1 MKQGRVTKTGGGRRV
16 TKSRRMNPVQEKGSA
31 APVQDEYAELVRSAA
46 TGDPEALDRLLMRAQ
61 EVAWRFS
68 AAVCGHA
75 DDAEDAMQEAL
86 IKTYRY
92 VGRIR
97 EPGAF
102 RPWLY
107 RTVRN
112 ACLMGR
118 RKRVGEPARLQS
130 LDEVLPGR
138 DGPTRPDAPDPGK
151 NPEQLADNAGLR
163 RRLRKAL
170 RTLPGP
176 YRAIVFLR
184 EMEGLS
190 TREVA
195 KVMGMSEDNVK
206 TRLQSL
212 DEVLPGLDGR
222 TRPDAP
228 HPGKNAE
235 QLADNAALRRR
246 LRKALHSLP
255 APYRAIVFL
264 REMEGL
270 STREVAKVMGM
281 TEDNVKTRL
290 HRARIQLQKDLG
302 RSAP

>member
-1 MKQGRVTKTGGGRRV
+1 MVTKQGAGPNPLHQEA
-16 TKSRRMNPVQEKGSA
+16 SADPVQE
-31 APVQDEYAELVRSAA
+31 EYASLVRAA
-46 TGDPEALDRLLMRAQ
+46 AAGDTEALDRLLLRAQ

-68 AAVCGHA
+68 TSVCGHA
-75 DDAEDAMQEAL
+75 NDAEDAMQEAL

-97 EPGAF
+97 EPEAF

-118 RKRVGEPARLQS
+118 RKNAGEP
-130 LDEVLPGR
+130 
-138 DGPTRPDAPDPGK
+138 
-151 NPEQLADNAGLR
+151 
-163 RRLRKAL
+163 
-170 RTLPGP
+170 
-176 YRAIVFLR
+176 
-184 EMEGLS
+184 
-190 TREVA
+190 
-195 KVMGMSEDNVK
+195 

-212 DEVLPGLDGR
+212 DEVLPGSDGR
-222 TRPDAP
+222 MRPDAP
-228 HPGKNAE
+228 HPGKNPE

-246 LRKALHSLP
+246 LPKALHSLP
-255 APYRAIVFL
+255 GPYRAIVFL

-302 RSAP
+302 SSAK

>member
-1 MKQGRVTKTGGGRRV
+1 MKQGRVTKTGGARRV
-16 TKSRRMNPVQEKGSA
+16 TKSRRMNPVHEKGSA
-31 APVQDEYAELVRSAA
+31 DPVQDEYTELVRSAA

-68 AAVCGHA
+68 TSVCGHA

-130 LDEVLPGR
+130 LDEVLPGPH
-138 DGPTRPDAPDPGK
+138 GPTRRDAPHPGK
-151 NPEQLADNAGLR
+151 DPEQLADNATLR
-163 RRLRKAL
+163 RRLRNAL

-206 TRLQSL
+206 TRL
-212 DEVLPGLDGR
+212 
-222 TRPDAP
+222 
-228 HPGKNAE
+228 
-235 QLADNAALRRR
+235 
-246 LRKALHSLP
+246 
-255 APYRAIVFL
+255 
-264 REMEGL
+264 
-270 STREVAKVMGM
+270 
-281 TEDNVKTRL
+281 
-290 HRARIQLQKDLG
+290 HRARVQLQAELG
-302 RSAP
+302 RAAK

>member
-1 MKQGRVTKTGGGRRV
+1 MKQRTVTKTGGGRRV
-16 TKSRRMNPVQEKGSA
+16 TKNQPMSPIHEQG
-31 APVQDEYAELVRSAA
+31 APDPAEDEYADLVRAA
-46 TGDPEALDRLLMRAQ
+46 AAGDAGALDRLLMRAQ

-68 AAVCGHA
+68 TSVCGHA

-97 EPGAF
+97 EPDAF

-118 RKRVGEPARLQS
+118 RKKAGEP
-130 LDEVLPGR
+130 
-138 DGPTRPDAPDPGK
+138 
-151 NPEQLADNAGLR
+151 
-163 RRLRKAL
+163 
-170 RTLPGP
+170 
-176 YRAIVFLR
+176 
-184 EMEGLS
+184 
-190 TREVA
+190 
-195 KVMGMSEDNVK
+195 

-212 DEVLPGLDGR
+212 DEVLPGSDGR

-228 HPGKNAE
+228 HPGKNPE

-246 LRKALHSLP
+246 LGKALHSLP
-255 APYRAIVFL
+255 GPYRAIVFL

-302 RSAP
+302 SSAE

>member
-1 MKQGRVTKTGGGRRV
+1 MAEKNVTNLRGGRAV
-16 TKSRRMNPVQEKGSA
+16 TNSHRMNLVQQEGHGG
-31 APVQDEYAELVRSAA
+31 PVQDGYTDLVRAA
-46 TGDPEALDRLLMRAQ
+46 STGDAEALDRLLMRAQ

-68 AAVCGHA
+68 NSVCGHA

-118 RKRVGEPARLQS
+118 RKKAGEPARLKS
-130 LDEVLPGR
+130 LDEVLPGPG
-138 DGPTRPDAPDPGK
+138 GPTRPDAPHPGK
-151 NPEQLADNAGLR
+151 NPEQLADNARLR
-163 RRLRKAL
+163 RRLQTAL
-170 RTLPGP
+170 RALPGP

-206 TRLQSL
+206 TRL
-212 DEVLPGLDGR
+212 
-222 TRPDAP
+222 
-228 HPGKNAE
+228 
-235 QLADNAALRRR
+235 
-246 LRKALHSLP
+246 
-255 APYRAIVFL
+255 
-264 REMEGL
+264 
-270 STREVAKVMGM
+270 
-281 TEDNVKTRL
+281 
-290 HRARIQLQKDLG
+290 HRARIQLQADLG
-302 RSAP
+302 SGGK

>member
-1 MKQGRVTKTGGGRRV
+1 MKQRTVTKTGGGRRV
-16 TKSRRMNPVQEKGSA
+16 TKTPRMNPVHEGLDDSA
-31 APVQDEYAELVRSAA
+31 PDDYAGLVRSAA
-46 TGDPEALDRLLMRAQ
+46 TGDAEALEQLLMRAQ

-68 AAVCGHA
+68 TAVCGHA

-97 EPGAF
+97 EPAAF

-118 RKRVGEPARLQS
+118 RKKAGEPARLQS
-130 LDEVLPGR
+130 LDDVLPGR
-138 DGPTRPDAPDPGK
+138 DGSTRVDAADPGK

-163 RRLRKAL
+163 RRLRMAM
-170 RTLPGP
+170 RALPGP

-195 KVMGMSEDNVK
+195 KVMGIS
-206 TRLQSL
+206 
-212 DEVLPGLDGR
+212 
-222 TRPDAP
+222 
-228 HPGKNAE
+228 
-235 QLADNAALRRR
+235 
-246 LRKALHSLP
+246 
-255 APYRAIVFL
+255 
-264 REMEGL
+264 
-270 STREVAKVMGM
+270 
-281 TEDNVKTRL
+281 EDNVKTRL
-290 HRARIQLQKDLG
+290 HRARLQLQSDLET
-302 RSAP
+302 REK

>member
-1 MKQGRVTKTGGGRRV
+1 MKQRTVTKTGGDRRV
-16 TKSRRMNPVQEKGSA
+16 TKTRRVNPVHEEGSA
-31 APVQDEYAELVRSAA
+31 EPTRDEYTDLVRSAA
-46 TGDPEALDRLLMRAQ
+46 TGDAEALNRLLMRAQ

-68 AAVCGHA
+68 TSVCGHA

-118 RKRVGEPARLQS
+118 RKKVGEPVRLQS
-130 LDEVLPGR
+130 LDEVLSSH
-138 DGPTRPDAPDPGK
+138 DGPARPEAPDPGK

-163 RRLRKAL
+163 RRLRTAL
-170 RTLPGP
+170 RKLPGS

-184 EMEGLS
+184 ELEGLS

-195 KVMGMSEDNVK
+195 QVMGISEDNVK
-206 TRLQSL
+206 TRL
-212 DEVLPGLDGR
+212 
-222 TRPDAP
+222 
-228 HPGKNAE
+228 
-235 QLADNAALRRR
+235 
-246 LRKALHSLP
+246 
-255 APYRAIVFL
+255 YRARV
-264 REMEGL
+264 
-270 STREVAKVMGM
+270 
-281 TEDNVKTRL
+281 
-290 HRARIQLQKDLG
+290 QLQADLG
-302 RSAP
+302 KGAR

>member
-1 MKQGRVTKTGGGRRV
+1 MVTGTGSGRRV
-16 TKSRRMNPVQEKGSA
+16 TKSPRLNPFHLGDSADPVQE
-31 APVQDEYAELVRSAA
+31 EYASLVRLAA
-46 TGDPEALDRLLMRAQ
+46 AGDTEALDRLLLRAQ

-68 AAVCGHA
+68 TSVCGHA
-75 DDAEDAMQEAL
+75 NDAEDAMQEAL

-97 EPGAF
+97 EPEAF

-118 RKRVGEPARLQS
+118 RKKAGEP
-130 LDEVLPGR
+130 
-138 DGPTRPDAPDPGK
+138 
-151 NPEQLADNAGLR
+151 
-163 RRLRKAL
+163 
-170 RTLPGP
+170 
-176 YRAIVFLR
+176 
-184 EMEGLS
+184 
-190 TREVA
+190 
-195 KVMGMSEDNVK
+195 

-212 DEVLPGLDGR
+212 DEVLPGPDGR

-228 HPGKNAE
+228 HPGKNPE

-302 RSAP
+302 SSAR

>member
-1 MKQGRVTKTGGGRRV
+1 MKQRMVTRTGGGRRV
-16 TKSRRMNPVQEKGSA
+16 TESQGMNPVHEKVSA
-31 APVQDEYAELVRSAA
+31 DPVQDDYTDLVRSAA
-46 TGDPEALDRLLMRAQ
+46 TGDAEAVDRLLMRAQ
-61 EVAWRFS
+61 EIAWRFS
-68 AAVCGHA
+68 TAVCGHA

-118 RKRVGEPARLQS
+118 RKKAGEPPRLQS
-130 LDEVLPGR
+130 LDEVLPGQ
-138 DGPTRPDAPDPGK
+138 DGLTRPDAPDPRK
-151 NPEQLADNAGLR
+151 NPEQLADIAGLR

-170 RTLPGP
+170 RTLPGS

-206 TRLQSL
+206 TRL
-212 DEVLPGLDGR
+212 
-222 TRPDAP
+222 
-228 HPGKNAE
+228 
-235 QLADNAALRRR
+235 
-246 LRKALHSLP
+246 
-255 APYRAIVFL
+255 
-264 REMEGL
+264 
-270 STREVAKVMGM
+270 
-281 TEDNVKTRL
+281 
-290 HRARIQLQKDLG
+290 HRARIRLQADLG
-302 RSAP
+302 RGEK

>member
-1 MKQGRVTKTGGGRRV
+1 MKQRTVTKTGGGRRV
-16 TKSRRMNPVQEKGSA
+16 TQNQQMNPVHEEGSTG
-31 APVQDEYAELVRSAA
+31 PIEDEYTNLVRSAA
-46 TGDPEALDRLLMRAQ
+46 TGDADALDRLLMRAQ

-68 AAVCGHA
+68 TSVCGHA

-118 RKRVGEPARLQS
+118 RKKAGEPARLQS
-130 LDEVLPGR
+130 LDEVRPGP
-138 DGPTRPDAPDPGK
+138 DGRTRPDAPHPGK

-170 RTLPGP
+170 RT
-176 YRAIVFLR
+176 
-184 EMEGLS
+184 
-190 TREVA
+190 
-195 KVMGMSEDNVK
+195 
-206 TRLQSL
+206 
-212 DEVLPGLDGR
+212 
-222 TRPDAP
+222 
-228 HPGKNAE
+228 
-235 QLADNAALRRR
+235 
-246 LRKALHSLP
+246 LP

-290 HRARIQLQKDLG
+290 HRARVQLQADLG
-302 RSAP
+302 RDAK

>member
-1 MKQGRVTKTGGGRRV
+1 MGPERSRAAGGVT
-16 TKSRRMNPVQEKGSA
+16 NPSSA
-31 APVQDEYAELVRSAA
+31 HLSSDAPATVADDDYPALVRAASA
-46 TGDPEALDRLLMRAQ
+46 GDRAAMERLLMRAQ

-68 AAVCGHA
+68 TSVCGHA

-118 RKRVGEPARLQS
+118 RKRAGEPTRLQS
-130 LDEVLPGR
+130 LDDMAGSHA
-138 DGPTRPDAPDPGK
+138 GPMRIDAPDPGK
-151 NPEQLADNAGLR
+151 NPEQLMNNAELR
-163 RRLRKAL
+163 RRLRRAL
-170 RTLPGP
+170 RTLPGS
-176 YRAIVFLR
+176 YRAVVFLR

-206 TRLQSL
+206 TRL
-212 DEVLPGLDGR
+212 
-222 TRPDAP
+222 
-228 HPGKNAE
+228 
-235 QLADNAALRRR
+235 
-246 LRKALHSLP
+246 
-255 APYRAIVFL
+255 
-264 REMEGL
+264 
-270 STREVAKVMGM
+270 
-281 TEDNVKTRL
+281 
-290 HRARIQLQKDLG
+290 HRARVQLQATINRGEK
-302 RSAP
+302 

>member
-1 MKQGRVTKTGGGRRV
+1 MKQRTVTNTGGDRRVTKTP
-16 TKSRRMNPVQEKGSA
+16 RMNPVHEGVVD
-31 APVQDEYAELVRSAA
+31 PVQDEYPGLVRSAA
-46 TGDPEALDRLLMRAQ
+46 TGDPEALDQLLMRAQ

-68 AAVCGHA
+68 TAVCGHA

-97 EPGAF
+97 EPSAF

-118 RKRVGEPARLQS
+118 RKKAGEPARLQS
-130 LDEVLPGR
+130 LDDVLPGR
-138 DGPTRPDAPDPGK
+138 DGSTRLDATDPGK

-163 RRLRKAL
+163 RRLRRAM
-170 RTLPGP
+170 RRLPGP

-195 KVMGMSEDNVK
+195 KVMGIS
-206 TRLQSL
+206 
-212 DEVLPGLDGR
+212 
-222 TRPDAP
+222 
-228 HPGKNAE
+228 
-235 QLADNAALRRR
+235 
-246 LRKALHSLP
+246 
-255 APYRAIVFL
+255 
-264 REMEGL
+264 
-270 STREVAKVMGM
+270 
-281 TEDNVKTRL
+281 EDNVKTRL
-290 HRARIQLQKDLG
+290 HRARLQLQADLEKRG
-302 RSAP
+302 K

>member
-1 MKQGRVTKTGGGRRV
+1 MRV
-16 TKSRRMNPVQEKGSA
+16 
-31 APVQDEYAELVRSAA
+31 
-46 TGDPEALDRLLMRAQ
+46 Q

-68 AAVCGHA
+68 TSVCGHA

-118 RKRVGEPARLQS
+118 RKKVGEPTRLQS
-130 LDEVLPGR
+130 LDEVLPGP
-138 DGPTRPDAPDPGK
+138 DGPRRPDVPDPGK
-151 NPEQLADNAGLR
+151 SPEQLADNAGLR
-163 RRLRKAL
+163 RRLRRAL
-170 RTLPGP
+170 RTLPAP

-206 TRLQSL
+206 TRL
-212 DEVLPGLDGR
+212 
-222 TRPDAP
+222 
-228 HPGKNAE
+228 
-235 QLADNAALRRR
+235 
-246 LRKALHSLP
+246 
-255 APYRAIVFL
+255 
-264 REMEGL
+264 
-270 STREVAKVMGM
+270 
-281 TEDNVKTRL
+281 
-290 HRARIQLQKDLG
+290 HRARVQLQTNLERGAK
-302 RSAP
+302 

>member
-1 MKQGRVTKTGGGRRV
+1 VTETETGRRV
-16 TKSRRMNPVQEKGSA
+16 TKTQRMNPVHQERSSEPG
-31 APVQDEYAELVRSAA
+31 PDEYADLVRSAA
-46 TGDPEALDRLLMRAQ
+46 TGDAEALNQLLMRVQ
-61 EVAWRFS
+61 DVAWRFS
-68 AAVCGHA
+68 TSVCGHA

-97 EPGAF
+97 EPQAF

-118 RKRVGEPARLQS
+118 RKRVGEPGRLQS
-130 LDEVLPGR
+130 LDEVLPGH

-163 RRLRKAL
+163 RRLRTAL

-195 KVMGMSEDNVK
+195 EVMGMSED
-206 TRLQSL
+206 S
-212 DEVLPGLDGR
+212 
-222 TRPDAP
+222 
-228 HPGKNAE
+228 
-235 QLADNAALRRR
+235 
-246 LRKALHSLP
+246 
-255 APYRAIVFL
+255 
-264 REMEGL
+264 
-270 STREVAKVMGM
+270 
-281 TEDNVKTRL
+281 VKTRL
-290 HRARIQLQKDLG
+290 HRARVQLQAELRRGTK
-302 RSAP
+302 